1 MPAYLVAGN
10 DVTDPESM
18 QKYAEAVGP
27 TLEGYDVKLI
37 APAPEN
43 LSTGGPVVHKEGD
56 WKPSRVVILEFASM
70 DQLQDWYHSP
80 GYQEIIDLRL
90 NGSEGSL
97 LFVDAD

>member
-1 MPAYLVAGN
+1 VPAYLVAGN

-27 TLEGYDVKLI
+27 TLAGYDVKVI
-37 APAPEN
+37 APAPEKIA
-43 LSTGGPVVHKEGD
+43 TGGPVVHKEGD

>member
-10 DVTDPESM
+10 DVTDLESM

-37 APAPEN
+37 APAPDKVA
-43 LSTGGPVVHKEGD
+43 TGGDVIHKEGD
-56 WKPSRVVILEFASM
+56 FKPSRVVILEFANM
-70 DQLQDWYHSP
+70 QQLQDWYHSP
-80 GYQEIIDLRL
+80 AYQEIIDLRL

-97 LFVDAD
+97 MFVDGD

>member
-70 DQLQDWYHSP
+70 DQLHDWYHSP
-80 GYQEIIDLRL
+80 AYQEIIDLRL